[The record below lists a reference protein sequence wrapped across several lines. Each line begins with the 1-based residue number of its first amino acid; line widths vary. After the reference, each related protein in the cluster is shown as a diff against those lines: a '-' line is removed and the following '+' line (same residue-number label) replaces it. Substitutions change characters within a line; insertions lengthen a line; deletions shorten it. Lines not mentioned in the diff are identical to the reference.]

1 MNPSGIF
8 CFEVEYKVE
17 DFSLS
22 TPYHKNNCLSSP
34 LKIVNATSHLN
45 PRNFPVCELYMHVYN
60 LTSLSLQIYW
70 SISGGWFAA
79 AISWPIMRLWWY
91 IAKSPFLTVEM
102 CDWLIYRRQ
111 FSGIFFFQVQFRF
124 YILKNPSFLHTLSPL
139 IFSSLLLE
147 LIVSC
152 VFRDLSLSVAYLVNV
167 SILAFSNGFED
178 FPIKITFEICDL

>member
-8 CFEVEYKVE
+8 CFEVECKIE

-22 TPYHKNNCLSSP
+22 KPYHKNNCLSSP
-34 LKIVNATSHLN
+34 HKTINATSHLN
-45 PRNFPVCELYMHVYN
+45 PRNFPVCGLYMHVYN

-79 AISWPIMRLWWY
+79 AISWPIMKLWWY
-91 IAKSPFLTVEM
+91 IAKSPFLTVEI

-111 FSGIFFFQVQFRF
+111 FWGIFFFQVQFRF
-124 YILKNPSFLHTLSPL
+124 CILKNPSFLHTLSPL

-152 VFRDLSLSVAYLVNV
+152 VFRDLSLLVPYLVNV